1 MLPFSLLACFLSI
14 LKLTEGL
21 TMFLYEMIWYT
32 PAFIKTINL
41 PFFIFLI
48 MEMSFSFFTL
58 LCSYDVCLWSIPC
71 LHFHIPVWTSKARH
85 IQINLEGYKFRRQT
99 ETNFCVRC
107 WLTSDISMLD
117 QDEGSLSSFE
127 VRVGS
132 ALCRSHQMEPWTESL
147 NTLKNLS
154 GFFCFYKKGVG
165 EFGFFVVFFLETA
178 YS

>member
-1 MLPFSLLACFLSI
+1 MLPFSLPACFLSI

-41 PFFIFLI
+41 PFLFFLI
-48 MEMSFSFFTL
+48 MEMSFCFFTL
-58 LCSYDVCLWSIPC
+58 LCSYDVCLWSILC

-117 QDEGSLSSFE
+117 QDQGSLSSFE

-132 ALCRSHQMEPWTESL
+132 ALCRRHQMEPWTESL

-154 GFFCFYKKGVG
+154 GFFVFIKRGWG
-165 EFGFFVVFFLETA
+165 SLGFL
-178 YS
+178 